1 MEVGHQYNNII
12 VHNPIPYR
20 LRGHRPYT
28 KMLIL
33 STGAGRAVLK
43 LASAQ
48 LRTSSRIGLTGIKGI
63 STANSTHERVPA
75 DLAGLLPT
83 LEELGL
89 GSGDN
94 GKSTCRILPE

>member
-20 LRGHRPYT
+20 LRGHRLYT

-33 STGAGRAVLK
+33 STGAGRAVLT

-48 LRTSSRIGLTGIKGI
+48 LRTSSQIRSSGTRGN
-63 STANSTHERVPA
+63 STAECTKDRVPA
-75 DLAGLLPT
+75 DLAELLPT

-94 GKSTCRILPE
+94 GMSTELMII